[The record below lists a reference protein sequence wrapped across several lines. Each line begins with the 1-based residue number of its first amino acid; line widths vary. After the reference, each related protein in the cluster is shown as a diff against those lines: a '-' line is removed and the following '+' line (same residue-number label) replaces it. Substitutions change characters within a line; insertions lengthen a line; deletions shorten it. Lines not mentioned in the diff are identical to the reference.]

1 VKVQIRL
8 ILQTV
13 LLACAFDIN
22 YCNASYAQIEKGIN
36 MLTRIV
42 NFLKTDIWRMSLK
55 NYSRPKSFLIRQLR
69 TVALAVRG
77 FDEDKCKFRASAL
90 TFYTL
95 LSIVPVVAMM
105 FGIAKGFGIEKRVEA
120 QLMEKM
126 KGQEEVIKEIIGF
139 ANSLL
144 ENTKGGLIAGV
155 GVIFLFWAIIKVL
168 SNIENSFNEI
178 WGIKKPRSIGR
189 KFSDYLSVMLIC
201 PILLVVAGSMTIVIS
216 SQVRL
221 IIQKISFI
229 QSIGPLIFGLLKLL
243 PYCTIWIA
251 FTFIFIFMPNTK
263 VKLRSG
269 LLAGIV
275 AGTIFQIVQWAYI
288 NFQIG
293 AAKYGAIY
301 GSFAALP
308 LFLLWLQISW
318 LIVLFGAEVSFAHQN
333 VETYEFEPDCLSVS
347 HSYKILLSLLVTHL
361 LVKNFCKGQKPLDAT
376 HISHAL
382 DIPVRLV
389 REIIFEL
396 AESALISEVKQEQDK
411 EAAYQPARDVESL
424 TIKYVVEALEERGNS
439 AIPVIKSSEFNR
451 LSESLKAFGQAI
463 EQSPANLLLRDV

>member
-1 VKVQIRL
+1 MNHIRFV
-8 ILQTV
+8 IQTV
-13 LLACAFDIN
+13 LLSCPGDIH
-22 YCNASYAQIEKGIN
+22 YIGSFAYKERDMG
-36 MLTRIV
+36 MLTKV
-42 NFLKTDIWRMSLK
+42 KKFLQTDIWRMSLK
-55 NYSRPKSFLIRQLR
+55 SYPRPKSFLIRQLR
-69 TVALAVRG
+69 TIALAIRG

-95 LSIVPVVAMM
+95 LSIVPIFAMM
-105 FGIAKGFGIEKRVEA
+105 FGIAKGFGIQKRVEV

-126 KGQEEVIKEIIGF
+126 KGQEEVVKKIIDF
-139 ANSLL
+139 ANSFL

-155 GVIFLFWAIIKVL
+155 GIIFLFWTIIKVL

-178 WGIKKPRSIGR
+178 WGIKKSRSIGR

-201 PILLVVAGSMTIVIS
+201 PVLLVMASSMTVAIS

-221 IIQKISFI
+221 IIEKISFM
-229 QSIGPLIFGLLKLL
+229 QSIGPLIFVLLKLL

-251 FTFIFIFMPNTK
+251 FTFVFIFMPNTK
-263 VKLRSG
+263 VSLKSG

-293 AAKYGAIY
+293 AAKYGAVY

-318 LIVLFGAEVSFAHQN
+318 LIILFGAEVSFAHQN
-333 VETYEFEPDCLSVS
+333 VETYEFEPDCLSIS
-347 HSYKILLSLLVTHL
+347 HSYKRLISLLVTHL
-361 LVKNFCKGQKPLDAT
+361 IVKNFCKGKKPLDAT
-376 HISHAL
+376 AISHAL

-396 AESALISEVKQEQDK
+396 AESAVISEVRQEQDK

-424 TIKYVVEALEERGNS
+424 TIKFVVEALEQHGDS
-439 AIPVIKSSEFNR
+439 TIPVNKSIEFDR
-451 LSESLKAFGQAI
+451 LTESLQNFSQTI
-463 EQSPANLLLRDV
+463 EKSPANLLLRDI

>member
-1 VKVQIRL
+1 
-8 ILQTV
+8 
-13 LLACAFDIN
+13 
-22 YCNASYAQIEKGIN
+22 
-36 MLTRIV
+36 
-42 NFLKTDIWRMSLK
+42 MSLK
-55 NYSRPKSFLIRQLR
+55 NYPRPKSFLIRQLR

-95 LSIVPVVAMM
+95 LSIVPIVAMM
-105 FGIAKGFGIEKRVEA
+105 FGIAKGFGIEKRVET

-144 ENTKGGLIAGV
+144 DNTKGGLIAGV
-155 GVIFLFWAIIKVL
+155 GIIFLFWAIIKVL

-201 PILLVVAGSMTIVIS
+201 PILLVVASSMTGVIS
-216 SQVRL
+216 SQIRL
-221 IIQKISFI
+221 LIEKISFI
-229 QSIGPLIFGLLKLL
+229 QSIGPLIFALLKLL

-251 FTFIFIFMPNTK
+251 FTFVFIFMPNTK
-263 VKLRSG
+263 VRLRSG

-333 VETYEFEPDCLSVS
+333 VETYEFEQDCLSVS
-347 HSYKILLSLLVTHL
+347 HSYKRLLSLLVMHL

-376 HISHAL
+376 RISHAL

-389 REIIFEL
+389 REIVFEL
-396 AESALISEVKQEQDK
+396 IESEVISEVRKEDK
-411 EAAYQPARDVESL
+411 EVAYQPARDVESL
-424 TIKYVVEALEERGNS
+424 TIKYVVKALEERGNS
-439 AIPVIKSSEFNR
+439 AIPVIKSSEYDR
-451 LSESLKAFGQAI
+451 LSESLKTFGQTI
-463 EQSPANLLLRDV
+463 EKSPANLLLRDV

>member
-1 VKVQIRL
+1 MFTKI
-8 ILQTV
+8 T
-13 LLACAFDIN
+13 
-22 YCNASYAQIEKGIN
+22 
-36 MLTRIV
+36 

-55 NYSRPKSFLIRQLR
+55 NYSRPKSLLITQLR

-105 FGIAKGFGIEKRVEA
+105 FGIAKGFGIEKRVET
-120 QLMEKM
+120 QLMKNM

-155 GVIFLFWAIIKVL
+155 GIIFLFWAIIKVL

-201 PILLVVAGSMTIVIS
+201 PILLVVAGSMTVAIS

-221 IIQKISFI
+221 LIEKISFI
-229 QSIGPLIFGLLKLL
+229 QSIGPLIFALLKLL

-251 FTFIFIFMPNTK
+251 FTFVFIFMPNTK
-263 VKLRSG
+263 VRLRSG

-293 AAKYGAIY
+293 VAKYGAVY

-318 LIVLFGAEVSFAHQN
+318 LVVLFGAEVSFAHQN
-333 VETYEFEPDCLSVS
+333 VETYEFEQDCLSVS
-347 HSYKILLSLLVTHL
+347 HSYKRLLSLLVTHL
-361 LVKNFCKGQKPLDAT
+361 LVKNFCKGQKPLDET

-389 REIIFEL
+389 REIVYEL
-396 AESALISEVKQEQDK
+396 VESAVISEVKKEENG
-411 EAAYQPARDVESL
+411 EAAYQPARDAESL
-424 TIKYVVEALEERGNS
+424 TIKFVVEALEQRGNS
-439 AIPVIKSSEFNR
+439 AIPVIKSSEYER
-451 LSESLKAFGQAI
+451 ISASLQTFGQTI
-463 EQSPANLLLRDV
+463 EKSPANLLLRDV

>member
-1 VKVQIRL
+1 
-8 ILQTV
+8 
-13 LLACAFDIN
+13 
-22 YCNASYAQIEKGIN
+22 
-36 MLTRIV
+36 MLTKV
-42 NFLKTDIWRMSLK
+42 KDFLKTDIWRISLK
-55 NYSRPKSFLIRQLR
+55 SYSRPKSFMIRQLR
-69 TVALAVRG
+69 TVALAMRG

-95 LSIVPVVAMM
+95 LSIVPIFAMM
-105 FGIAKGFGIEKRVEA
+105 FGIAKGFGIQKRVEV

-126 KGQEEVIKEIIGF
+126 KGQEEVVKQIIGF

-144 ENTKGGLIAGV
+144 ENTKGGLIAGI
-155 GVIFLFWAIIKVL
+155 GIIFLFWTIIKVL

-189 KFSDYLSVMLIC
+189 KFSDYLSVMLVC
-201 PILLVVAGSMTIVIS
+201 PILLVVAGSMTVAIS
-216 SQVRL
+216 SQMRL
-221 IIQKISFI
+221 IIEKISFI
-229 QSIGPLIFGLLKLL
+229 QSIGPLIFALLKLL

-251 FTFIFIFMPNTK
+251 FTFVFVFMPNTK
-263 VKLRSG
+263 VSLKSG

-293 AAKYGAIY
+293 ATKYGAIY

-308 LFLLWLQISW
+308 LFLLWLQVSW
-318 LIVLFGAEVSFAHQN
+318 LIILFGAEVSFAHQN
-333 VETYEFEPDCLSVS
+333 VETYEFEPDCLSIS
-347 HSYKILLSLLVTHL
+347 HSYKKLLSLLVTHL
-361 LVKNFCKGQKPLDAT
+361 IVKNFCTGKKPLDAI

-389 REIIFEL
+389 REIIYEL
-396 AESALISEVKQEQDK
+396 VESAVISEVRQEQDK

-424 TIKYVVEALEERGNS
+424 TIKFVVEALEQRGNS
-439 AIPVIKSSEFNR
+439 TIPVIKSIEFDR
-451 LSESLKAFGQAI
+451 LSESMQNIAQTI
-463 EQSPANLLLRDV
+463 EKSPANLLLRDV

>member
-1 VKVQIRL
+1 
-8 ILQTV
+8 
-13 LLACAFDIN
+13 
-22 YCNASYAQIEKGIN
+22 
-36 MLTRIV
+36 MLTRII

-95 LSIVPVVAMM
+95 LSIVPVFAMM

-120 QLMEKM
+120 QLMAKM
-126 KGQEEVIKEIIGF
+126 KGQEEVFKQIIGF

-155 GVIFLFWAIIKVL
+155 GIIFLFWAIIKVL

-201 PILLVVAGSMTIVIS
+201 PILLVVAGSMTVAIS

-229 QSIGPLIFGLLKLL
+229 QSIGPLIFALLKLL

-263 VKLRSG
+263 VSIKSG

-318 LIVLFGAEVSFAHQN
+318 LIVFFGAEVSFAHQN

-347 HSYKILLSLLVTHL
+347 HSYKRLLSLLVTHL
-361 LVKNFCKGQKPLDAT
+361 LVKNFCKGQKPLDET
-376 HISHAL
+376 QISHAL

-389 REIIFEL
+389 REIVYDL
-396 AESALISEVKQEQDK
+396 VESGVISEIKQEQDK
-411 EAAYQPARDVESL
+411 GASYQPARDVESIS
-424 TIKYVVEALEERGNS
+424 IKFVVEALEDRGNS
-439 AIPVIKSSEFNR
+439 TIPVIKSSVYER
-451 LSESLKAFGQAI
+451 ISASLQTFGDTI
-463 EQSPANLLLRDV
+463 EKSPANLLLRDV

>member
-1 VKVQIRL
+1 MGMDMVTKI
-8 ILQTV
+8 I
-13 LLACAFDIN
+13 
-22 YCNASYAQIEKGIN
+22 
-36 MLTRIV
+36 

-95 LSIVPVVAMM
+95 LSIVPVFAMM

-126 KGQEEVIKEIIGF
+126 KGQEEVFKQIIGF

-155 GVIFLFWAIIKVL
+155 GIIFLFWAIIKVL

-189 KFSDYLSVMLIC
+189 KFGDYLSVMLIC
-201 PILLVVAGSMTIVIS
+201 PILLVVAGSMTVAIS

-221 IIQKISFI
+221 IIEKISFI
-229 QSIGPLIFGLLKLL
+229 QSIGPLVFALLKLL

-263 VKLRSG
+263 VSLKSG

-293 AAKYGAIY
+293 ATKYGAIY

-333 VETYEFEPDCLSVS
+333 VETYEFEPDCLSIS
-347 HSYKILLSLLVTHL
+347 HSHKRLLSLLVTHL
-361 LVKNFCKGQKPLDAT
+361 LVKNFCKGQKPLDET
-376 HISHAL
+376 KISHAL
-382 DIPVRLV
+382 DMPVRLV
-389 REIIFEL
+389 REIVYEL
-396 AESALISEVKQEQDK
+396 VESAVISEIKQEQDK
-411 EAAYQPARDVESL
+411 GASYQPARDVESL
-424 TIKYVVEALEERGNS
+424 TIKYVVEALEQRGNS
-439 AIPVIKSSEFNR
+439 TTPVIKSGEYDRISA
-451 LSESLKAFGQAI
+451 SLQTFQDTI
-463 EQSPANLLLRDV
+463 EKSPANLLLRDI

>member
-1 VKVQIRL
+1 MV
-8 ILQTV
+8 LQTV
-13 LLACAFDIN
+13 LLTDPFGIN
-22 YCNASYAQIEKGIN
+22 YYNASFAQIEKGIN
-36 MLTRIV
+36 MLTKIT

-126 KGQEEVIKEIIGF
+126 KGQEEVIKEVIGF

-155 GVIFLFWAIIKVL
+155 GIIFLFWAIIKVL

-201 PILLVVAGSMTIVIS
+201 PILLVVAGSMTVVIS

-221 IIQKISFI
+221 IIAKISFI
-229 QSIGPLIFGLLKLL
+229 QSIGPLIFALLKLL

-333 VETYEFEPDCLSVS
+333 VETYEFEQDCLSVS
-347 HSYKILLSLLVTHL
+347 HSYKILLSLLLTHL
-361 LVKNFCKGQKPLDAT
+361 LVKNFCKGQGPLDET
-376 HISHAL
+376 QISHAL

-389 REIIFEL
+389 REIVYEL
-396 AESALISEVKQEQDK
+396 MESAVISEVKKEENG

-424 TIKYVVEALEERGNS
+424 SIKYVIEALEGRGNS
-439 AIPVIKSSEFNR
+439 AIPVIKSNEVDR

-463 EQSPANLLLRDV
+463 EKSAANLLLRDV